1 MEKST
6 AASSMNVEKVLS
18 TKFPS
23 YDVKLTNN
31 EMILYALS
39 IGFNQDPLNT
49 DHFKFTYEND
59 SDFQAVSTMAMI
71 IAHRQSEMV
80 MSIDGFPEFNPM
92 MLLYGEENLEIFK
105 PITADLNLRVEERIA
120 DLADKG
126 KMTALTEESLIKN
139 AETGEVLVRVLRTLM
154 IRGVGGYGYKGGVHA
169 VKYPDIPKRA
179 PDHIVESK
187 SDANQALLYRLNG
200 DLNPLHVDPDMAA
213 LGGFDKPIIHGL
225 CSSAFTGRV
234 IYEKFCNGNPKALA
248 KYSTRFTSHVFPGE
262 TYVVEMWKEGNT
274 VIFQTKTKERGL
286 VAVKGF
292 AEIRDL
298 AKL

>member
-1 MEKST
+1 MEKSA

-39 IGFNQDPLNT
+39 IGFNQDPLNR

-59 SDFQAVSTMAMI
+59 SDFQAFSTMAMV

-80 MSIDGFPEFNPM
+80 MNIDGFPAFNPM

-139 AETGEVLVRVLRTLM
+139 AETGETLVRVIRSLM
-154 IRGVGGYGYKGGVHA
+154 IRGVGGYGYKGGSHA

-179 PDHIVESK
+179 PDQIAESK

-213 LGGFDKPIIHGL
+213 MGGFDKPIIHGL
-225 CSSAFTGRV
+225 CSSAFTARM

-262 TYVVEMWKEGNT
+262 TYVLEMWKEGNT
-274 VIFQTKTKERGL
+274 IIFQTKTKERGL

-292 AEIRDL
+292 AELRDL